1 MLPLPRGALAL
12 VLAVVAALAGAP
24 AGAADVADDG
34 LPSLTVGTAVHTVSP
49 AVQEYCWTYPDVT
62 TEQGELGASSCGR
75 EGRRTPT
82 LRHDGALQLA
92 FAGSGWRWRARYESS
107 RSSSPACR
115 STQRVRRLD
124 EHTYRVRRPAYP
136 GTYRVTLTGR
146 GPEGR
151 IVAVF
156 VWRYGTGRCS

>member
-1 MLPLPRGALAL
+1 MLPLRRGALAL
-12 VLAVVAALAGAP
+12 VLAVLVALTGVPEAT
-24 AGAADVADDG
+24 ADDG
-34 LPSLTVGTAVHTVSP
+34 LPSLTVGTAVRTVAP

-75 EGRRTPT
+75 KSRRTPT

-92 FAGSGWRWRARYESS
+92 FAGTGWRWKARYEST

-115 STQRVRRLD
+115 SDARVRRLD
-124 EHTYRVRRPAYP
+124 EHTYRVRRPSYR

-151 IVAVF
+151 IVAAF
-156 VWRYGTGRCS
+156 VWRYGKGRCS